1 MPLST
6 CRIIAAYNRCAS
18 GIRAA
23 LPGLVL
29 FMNPYPSPHRL
40 AITRLGAASL
50 LQHGH

>member
-1 MPLST
+1 MSVMTENTL
-6 CRIIAAYNRCAS
+6 AGS

-40 AITRLGAASL
+40 AITRLGAVSL